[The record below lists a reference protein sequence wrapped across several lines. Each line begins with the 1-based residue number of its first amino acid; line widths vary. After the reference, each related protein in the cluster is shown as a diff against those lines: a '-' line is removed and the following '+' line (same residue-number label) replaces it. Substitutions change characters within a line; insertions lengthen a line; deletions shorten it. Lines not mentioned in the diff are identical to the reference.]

1 MEYLRVEALDV
12 EANRLLPAAG
22 WLSIFDDELLDES
35 PLLPS
40 CNASFSA
47 TMEMKNEV
55 HDGLILLQPP
65 SE

>member
-35 PLLPS
+35 P
-40 CNASFSA
+40 SFPA
-47 TMEMKNEV
+47 AM
-55 HDGLILLQPP
+55 PP
-65 SE
+65 SPPPWR